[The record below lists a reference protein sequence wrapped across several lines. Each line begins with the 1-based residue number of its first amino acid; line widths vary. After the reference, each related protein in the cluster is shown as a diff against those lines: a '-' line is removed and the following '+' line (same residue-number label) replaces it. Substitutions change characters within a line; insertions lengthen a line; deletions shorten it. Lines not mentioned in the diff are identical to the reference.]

1 MEHEYSKL
9 LTDERINEDL
19 ISNQVTEIEKTLAD
33 LSARNDYSSD
43 EYIQANQT
51 LVKFN
56 DLLNTTKKFK
66 KLVKDLED
74 AQSLL
79 LNPDFKD
86 LADEEIKKVESD
98 LEETYSHITKLIQK
112 PLPNDERSAIMEFR
126 PGVGGVEASLF
137 AEELFRSYLRYC
149 NAKGYIV
156 EQVSLDYDT
165 EGGIKEA
172 ILLINTPG
180 SYGDLRF
187 EAGVHRVQRVP
198 RTESAGRIHTS
209 TASIAIIPQF
219 EKKDIN
225 INPDEIRIDVFRAG
239 GPGGQSVNTTDS
251 AVRVTHIPTGITVS
265 CQQGKSQHKNKEIA
279 LSILASKLQ
288 EIEEQKHMS
297 QEKELRSAAI
307 KSGDRSAKIRTYNFP
322 QGRITDHRIGQ
333 SWFNIDSVMEGEFGE
348 IIETVNTTLRQEINK

>member
-9 LTDERINEDL
+9 LTDERINEEL
-19 ISNQVTEIEKTLAD
+19 ISSQASEVEKALVD
-33 LSARNDYSSD
+33 LSAKNDYSSD
-43 EYIQANQT
+43 EYIQANQK
-51 LVKFN
+51 LVKLT
-56 DLLNTTKKFK
+56 DLLNKIQKFK
-66 KLVKDLED
+66 KLFKDLED

-79 LNPDFKD
+79 MQPDFKD
-86 LADEEIKKVESD
+86 LADEEIKKVETD
-98 LEETYSHITKLIQK
+98 LEETYTYINKLIQK
-112 PLPNDERSAIMEFR
+112 PLINDEKKAIMEFR

-137 AEELFRSYLRYC
+137 AEELYRSYLRFC
-149 NAKGYIV
+149 NAKGYTV
-156 EQVSLDYDT
+156 EHVSLDYDT

-198 RTESAGRIHTS
+198 KTESAGRIHTS

-251 AVRVTHIPTGITVS
+251 AVRVFHIPTGITVS

-279 LSILASKLQ
+279 ISILASKLQ
-288 EIEEQKHMS
+288 EIEEEKHSS
-297 QEKELRSAAI
+297 QEKELRTAAI

-322 QGRITDHRIGQ
+322 QGRITDHRIQQ
-333 SWFNIDSVMEGEFGE
+333 SWFNIDSVMQGEISE
-348 IIETVNTTLRQEINK
+348 IIETVATTLRNGLST